1 MSSKVVSFYDWE
13 HQFKVKNSIENE
25 EIKTGKRIKL
35 NSIGMTDADFRRHI
49 KKWKNKNL

>member
-13 HQFKVKNSIENE
+13 HQFRAHNFIEKE
-25 EIKTGKRIKL
+25 EIKSVKKSNL
-35 NSIGMTDADFRRHI
+35 NSIGMTDADFRRQV